1 MKIYGLTGGIGS
13 GKTTVGQIFKTLG
26 IAVYNADERAKWL
39 TENNNTIKLKIKSI
53 FGEQLYDLNDV
64 LDKKKLSEIVFN
76 NKLELI
82 KLNEIIHP
90 EVRLDFTEWIK
101 MQKGNYVLKESA
113 ILFEN
118 GLEKEVDGVIG
129 VIAAE
134 EIRIKRVVARSH
146 LSSVEIKARMNNQI
160 NQDILK
166 DKCNWTINNNEHDLV
181 IPQVLKLHEVLN
193 ASK

>member
-13 GKTTVGQIFKTLG
+13 GKTTVGQIFKTLE

-39 TENNNTIKLKIKSI
+39 TENNSTIKLKIKSK
-53 FGEQLYDLNDV
+53 FGEQLYDLNDI

-76 NKLELI
+76 NKIELI

-118 GLEKEVDGVIG
+118 GLEKEVDGVLG

-146 LSSVEIKARMNNQI
+146 LSPLEIRARMNNQI

-166 DKCNWTINNNEHDLV
+166 DKCNWVIYNNEHDLV

-193 ASK
+193 VS

>member
-13 GKTTVGQIFKTLG
+13 GKTTVGQVFKTFG
-26 IAVYNADERAKWL
+26 IAIYNADERAKWL

-64 LDKKKLSEIVFN
+64 LDKKILSEIVFN
-76 NKLELI
+76 NKIELK

-101 MQKGNYVLKESA
+101 KQKGNYVLKESA

-118 GLEKEVDGVIG
+118 GLEKEVDGVVG
-129 VIAAE
+129 VIATE

-146 LSSVEIKARMNNQI
+146 LSPLEIRARMNNQI

-166 DKCNWTINNNEHDLV
+166 DKCNWVIYNNEHDLV

-193 ASK
+193 VS

>member
-26 IAVYNADERAKWL
+26 VAVYNADERAKWL
-39 TENNNTIKLKIKSI
+39 TENNSTIKLKIKSK
-53 FGEQLYDLNDV
+53 FGEQLYDLNDI

-76 NKLELI
+76 NKIELI

-118 GLEKEVDGVIG
+118 GLEKEVDGVLG

-146 LSSVEIKARMNNQI
+146 LSPLEIRARMNNQI

-166 DKCNWTINNNEHDLV
+166 DKCNWVIYNNEHDLV

-193 ASK
+193 VS

>member
-13 GKTTVGQIFKTLG
+13 GKTTVGQVFKTFG
-26 IAVYNADERAKWL
+26 IAIYNADERAKWL

-64 LDKKKLSEIVFN
+64 LDKKILSEIVFN
-76 NKLELI
+76 NKIELK

-118 GLEKEVDGVIG
+118 GLEKEVDGVVG

-146 LSSVEIKARMNNQI
+146 LSPLEIRARMNNQI

-166 DKCNWTINNNEHDLV
+166 DKCNWVIYNNEHDLV

-193 ASK
+193 VS

>member
-13 GKTTVGQIFKTLG
+13 GKTTVGQVFKTLG
-26 IAVYNADERAKWL
+26 IAIYNADERAKWL

-64 LDKKKLSEIVFN
+64 LDKKILSEIVFN
-76 NKLELI
+76 NKIELK

-101 MQKGNYVLKESA
+101 KQKGNYVLKESA

-118 GLEKEVDGVIG
+118 GLEKEVDGVVG
-129 VIAAE
+129 VIATE

-146 LSSVEIKARMNNQI
+146 LSPLEIRARMNNQI

-166 DKCNWTINNNEHDLV
+166 DKCNWVIYNNEHDLV

-193 ASK
+193 VS

>member
-13 GKTTVGQIFKTLG
+13 GKTTVGQVFKTFG
-26 IAVYNADERAKWL
+26 IAIYNADERAKWL

-64 LDKKKLSEIVFN
+64 LDKKILSEIVFN
-76 NKLELI
+76 NKIELI

-101 MQKGNYVLKESA
+101 KQKGNYVLKESA

-129 VIAAE
+129 VIAEE

-146 LSSVEIKARMNNQI
+146 LSPLEIRARMNNQI

-166 DKCNWTINNNEHDLV
+166 DKCNWVIYNNEHDLV

-193 ASK
+193 VS

>member
-13 GKTTVGQIFKTLG
+13 GKTTVGQVFKTFG
-26 IAVYNADERAKWL
+26 IAIYNADERAKWL

-64 LDKKKLSEIVFN
+64 LDKKILSEIVFN
-76 NKLELI
+76 NKIELK

-101 MQKGNYVLKESA
+101 KQKGNYVLKESA

-118 GLEKEVDGVIG
+118 GLEKEVDGVVG

-146 LSSVEIKARMNNQI
+146 LSPLEIRARMNNQI

-166 DKCNWTINNNEHDLV
+166 DKCNWVIYNNEHDLV

-193 ASK
+193 VS